1 MTTCPVCSHE
11 FRTSDRQTLF
21 EAEENARLRAEL
33 VDQAARLGAYIAQI
47 ENESA
52 EAVSALRAICR
63 VAASEGVGVESIWE
77 AADLVLALHDEETRI
92 VWGPITPVDKPI

>member
-47 ENESA
+47 EKESG

-63 VAASEGVGVESIWE
+63 ATGRETYEEGESIWE
-77 AADLVLALHDEETRI
+77 TADLVLALHDEETRI
-92 VWGPITPVDKPI
+92 VPVDNSF